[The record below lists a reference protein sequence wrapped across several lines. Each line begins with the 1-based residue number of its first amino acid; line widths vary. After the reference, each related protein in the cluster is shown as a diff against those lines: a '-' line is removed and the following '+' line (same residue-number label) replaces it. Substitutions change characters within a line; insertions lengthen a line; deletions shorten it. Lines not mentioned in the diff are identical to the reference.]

1 MPLRL
6 FTAFIIVSILWSSC
20 NKRDNAD
27 SLGDPIVASVY
38 RTSLHKSELNT
49 VIHPSVNYRDS
60 VALAKAYIDQWVKD
74 QILMEEASKYSID
87 RSNIDRLVADYRKK
101 LIKFEYEN
109 KIVSEQFDTI
119 VSNAELSSFYET
131 NKEQFPLTES
141 IYNVQLAELNNEVS
155 DLKDLYK
162 EWKNDNAEEVFGIA
176 SRAISDS
183 TVWLTWKDINKWSD
197 KFSERKATAGSYQQI
212 ATENSEIFLK
222 VRESKAPMDHS
233 PLPFVRVRLKQMIL
247 HKRKLKLLEMKKEEL
262 YKEALEADEIKIM
275 TQ

>member
-1 MPLRL
+1 VSFRL
-6 FTAFIIVSILWSSC
+6 CTAFVIASILWSSC
-20 NKRDNAD
+20 NRREQAD
-27 SLGDPIVASVY
+27 SLVDPIVASVY
-38 RTSLHKSELNT
+38 KTSLHKSELNT

-60 VALAKAYIDQWVKD
+60 VALAKAYIDQWIKD

-87 RSNIDRLVADYRKK
+87 RINIDRLVADYRKK

-109 KIVSEQFDTI
+109 KIISEQFDTI
-119 VSNAELSSFYET
+119 VSNAELSSFYEI

-141 IYNVQLAELNNEVS
+141 VYNVQLADLNKEVS

-162 EWKNDNAEEVFGIA
+162 EWKDDNPQEVFSIA

-183 TVWLTWKDINKWSD
+183 TVWMTWQDINKWSD
-197 KFSERKATAGSYQQI
+197 KFSEGKATAGSYQRI

-233 PLPFVRVRLKQMIL
+233 PLPFIPPYLSC
-247 HKRKLKLLEMKKEEL
+247 
-262 YKEALEADEIKIM
+262 AFS
-275 TQ
+275 

>member
-1 MPLRL
+1 MC
-6 FTAFIIVSILWSSC
+6 I
-20 NKRDNAD
+20 RD
-27 SLGDPIVASVY
+27 
-38 RTSLHKSELNT
+38 R
-49 VIHPSVNYRDS
+49 
-60 VALAKAYIDQWVKD
+60 
-74 QILMEEASKYSID
+74 
-87 RSNIDRLVADYRKK
+87 
-101 LIKFEYEN
+101 
-109 KIVSEQFDTI
+109 
-119 VSNAELSSFYET
+119 
-131 NKEQFPLTES
+131 
-141 IYNVQLAELNNEVS
+141 NNEVS

-176 SRAISDS
+176 SRSVSDS
-183 TVWLTWKDINKWSD
+183 TVWMTWQDINKWSD